1 MSFTL
6 PQRVAIRE
14 YLGWSQ
20 LFKQIDPRLEG
31 QMDNLPI
38 TTPDAV
44 TTVVALLAD
53 LAAIDTALQ
62 NAAMTNLTLS
72 KAEDVIFLGGE
83 QLSELRRQGRMKIQQ
98 LSIIFELEPKRDY
111 YETGDS
117 MGGEIQLG

>member
-1 MSFTL
+1 MAFTL

-44 TTVVALLAD
+44 TTVLALLAD
-53 LAAIDTALQ
+53 LGAVDAAIQ
-62 NAAMTNLTLS
+62 NAALNNLTLS
-72 KAEDVIFLGGE
+72 KAEDVNFFGPE
-83 QLSELRRQGRMKIQQ
+83 QLSELRRHGRMKIQQ

-111 YETGDS
+111 YSVDDG